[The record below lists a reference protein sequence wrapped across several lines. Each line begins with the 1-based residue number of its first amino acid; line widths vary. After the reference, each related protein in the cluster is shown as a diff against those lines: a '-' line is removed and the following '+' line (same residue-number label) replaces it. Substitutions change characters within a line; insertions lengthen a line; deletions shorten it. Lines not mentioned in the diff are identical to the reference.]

1 MLYRYP
7 KGFKIFFQFDSYSV
21 VLLFQLKS
29 SLCRPFRVICIVCV
43 GDVVCNGGDSCCSV
57 SSPCKE
63 GEGDCDSNLHCEGDL
78 LCGANNCDIN
88 NPGFDTTDDCCFRPT
103 APDTTAE
110 PTETPISTISTTTTT
125 ATSSTNGLTLGKR
138 EINFEEETSNK

>member
-1 MLYRYP
+1 MSRHEKRYRSEEMAP
-7 KGFKIFFQFDSYSV
+7 SAASG
-21 VLLFQLKS
+21 LFIALVMVRQISALTAM
-29 SLCRPFRVICIVCV
+29 VCV

-57 SSPCKE
+57 TSPCKE

-78 LCGANNCDIN
+78 LCGANNCDLN

-103 APDTTAE
+103 APDITTE

-138 EINFEEETSNK
+138 EIHFEQETSNK